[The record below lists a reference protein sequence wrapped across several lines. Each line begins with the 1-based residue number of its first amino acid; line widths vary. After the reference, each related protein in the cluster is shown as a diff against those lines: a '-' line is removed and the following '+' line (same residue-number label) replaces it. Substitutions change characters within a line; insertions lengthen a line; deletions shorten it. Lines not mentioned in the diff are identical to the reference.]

1 MMCVIQTLG
10 LKKEPAMKV
19 SKETMAEHR
28 EQIIV
33 AAARRFRE
41 GGFDNVS
48 VADIMKEVGLTHG
61 GFYGHFTSKEELAA
75 LASLRA
81 LTETV
86 VKWQTLADEAPGD
99 RLKAVV
105 DSYLSLRH
113 HNRAETGCLLAAL
126 GTEISRQP
134 AAVKEAVTVGQQKI
148 LDFLSGIAP
157 GKTKAL
163 RRKQAVVTLAAMVG
177 GMTIARATS
186 DPQFRQEIL
195 DTVADSVPNS
205 VRAMI

>member
-1 MMCVIQTLG
+1 
-10 LKKEPAMKV
+10 MKV
-19 SKETMAEHR
+19 SKEKMAEHR
-28 EQIIV
+28 EQIIT

-41 GGFDNVS
+41 GGFETVS

-61 GFYGHFTSKEELAA
+61 GFYGHFASKDELVA

-86 VKWQTLADEAPGD
+86 AKWQKLVDEAAGD
-99 RLKAVV
+99 RLETVV

-113 HNRAETGCLLAAL
+113 HNRPETGCLLAAL
-126 GTEISRQP
+126 GSELSRQP
-134 AAVKEAVTVGQQKI
+134 SAVKEAVTVGQRKI

-163 RRKQAVVTLAAMVG
+163 RRKQAVVALTAMVG
-177 GMTIARATS
+177 AMTIARATS

-195 DTVADSVPNS
+195 DTVAESVPNS
-205 VRAMI
+205 VRAAS